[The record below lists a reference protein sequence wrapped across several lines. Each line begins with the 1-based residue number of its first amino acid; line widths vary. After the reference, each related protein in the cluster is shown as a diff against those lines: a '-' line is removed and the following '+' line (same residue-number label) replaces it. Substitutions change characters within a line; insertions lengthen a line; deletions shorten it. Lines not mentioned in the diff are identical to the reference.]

1 MWVSGLIILHRLFPA
16 KLKDKAMADQTLGS
30 VIVPI
35 LQKRKLSFR
44 EVNLSFFVGHM
55 VTKCG
60 AWSQTQ
66 ANYHWQ
72 MDLFI

>member
-1 MWVSGLIILHRLFPA
+1 
-16 KLKDKAMADQTLGS
+16 MADQTLGS

-35 LQKRKLSFR
+35 LQTRKLSFR
-44 EVNLSFFVGHM
+44 EVNLSFFVSHM